1 MNIKGLITRCFIIL
15 LSLILIFKVEFIIPY
30 AMILT
35 AIIIGEIIYNI
46 KYKK

>member
-1 MNIKGLITRCFIIL
+1 MNIKGLIIRCFIIL
-15 LSLILIFKVEFIIPY
+15 LFLVLIFKVEFIIPY

-35 AIIIGEIIYNI
+35 AIITGEIIYNI